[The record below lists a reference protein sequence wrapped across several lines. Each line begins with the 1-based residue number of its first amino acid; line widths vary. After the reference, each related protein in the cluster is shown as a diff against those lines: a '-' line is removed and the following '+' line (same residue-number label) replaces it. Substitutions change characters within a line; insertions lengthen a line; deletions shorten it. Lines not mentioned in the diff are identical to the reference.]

1 MMTNIFILIVSAA
14 AFGWLLNSA
23 DRKISKGDTKKG
35 TEMIILAII
44 IIIIGMTPI
53 ILGDT

>member
-53 ILGDT
+53 ILGGT